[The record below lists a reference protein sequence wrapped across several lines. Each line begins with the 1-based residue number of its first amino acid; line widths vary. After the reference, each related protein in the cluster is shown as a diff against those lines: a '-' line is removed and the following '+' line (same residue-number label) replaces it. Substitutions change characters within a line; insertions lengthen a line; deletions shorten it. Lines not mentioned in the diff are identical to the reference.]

1 MQTTEASYL
10 FKKII
15 RVYNGNKSLLI
26 KNIPTRLLLGMIDAD
41 NYIGN
46 WRKKYNNNNLCYF
59 Y

>member
-1 MQTTEASYL
+1 MRA
-10 FKKII
+10 
-15 RVYNGNKSLLI
+15 YNGNKSLLI
-26 KNIPTRLLLGMIDAD
+26 KNIPTRFLLGMIDAD